1 MTPDTIHAHSLGIQ
15 LDAPLPEPPRK
26 QSEATTLNEIEAN
39 TLHDILRRSTEAG
52 YTPDAVPMALVPIS
66 LIDTARSELAK
77 RRELLE
83 KARECISTQA
93 RRIAVLGIALLAA
106 LAVIAIQGILL
117 FGRSGGWR
125 AVDGL

>member
-1 MTPDTIHAHSLGIQ
+1 VTPDTFHAHALGIQ

-26 QSEATTLNEIEAN
+26 QDQAATLNAIEAN
-39 TLHDILRRSTEAG
+39 TLHEILRRSTEAG

-66 LIDTARSELAK
+66 LIDISRSELAK

-83 KARECISTQA
+83 QARQCISTQA

-106 LAVIAIQGILL
+106 LAVVIVQGILL
-117 FGRSGGWR
+117 FGRAGGWR